1 MKGAINMRQLLEKL
15 RRRRR
20 ARALYRIYVT
30 DALYALCGFAGIE
43 LKGRYIDALKAADKA
58 DGMALSRARLDEMG
72 IEVVS

>member
-1 MKGAINMRQLLEKL
+1 MKRMIEAL

-20 ARALYRIYVT
+20 AREMYRIYVT

-43 LKGRYIDALKAADKA
+43 LKGRYIDALRENGAADGA
-58 DGMALSRARLDEMG
+58 AASRRRLDDMG